1 MQLTIRTTETKNI
14 TYTLCGVE
22 VRDDS
27 ATPLL
32 IGVIGGAI
40 ALLVFIM
47 RMCSALPVA
56 GRPLGWD
63 DWTMTITVAL
73 AVPPTVFSVLLSN
86 NGLGKDMWTLPLK
99 NIENVLFVSIQTRN
113 HCLHY

>member
-1 MQLTIRTTETKNI
+1 M
-14 TYTLCGVE
+14 CGQP

-32 IGVIGGAI
+32 VGVIGGAI

-47 RMCSALPVA
+47 RMCAIIPNK
-56 GRPLGWD
+56 GRALGWD
-63 DWTMTITVAL
+63 DYTIAITVAL
-73 AVPPTVFSVLLSN
+73 AVPPTVFSVLLSK

-99 NIENVLFVSIQTRN
+99 NIENVLFVRIPILQQQHRSKQLTT
-113 HCLHY
+113 L